1 MKKFLAVLSA
11 VVVLVM
17 IINNVH
23 YRLGWFI
30 DFNSGGEVT
39 TFVKAEDKKYIYK

>member
-23 YRLGWFI
+23 YRLGWLI
-30 DFNSGGEVT
+30 YFNREGEVPQ
-39 TFVKAEDKKYIYK
+39 FVKAD